1 MAGLK
6 FVTLSLLLAPSV
18 LAQDYPRQ
26 TILQV
31 IIIFPFSGAKRPR
44 QITLS
49 VITVNFSGLFPSS
62 ENLFHVL

>member
-18 LAQDYPRQ
+18 MAQDYPRQ

-31 IIIFPFSGAKRPR
+31 IIIFLFSGAKRPR

-49 VITVNFSGLFPSS
+49 VVTAKLFSL
-62 ENLFHVL
+62 L

>member
-18 LAQDYPRQ
+18 MAQDYPRQ

-49 VITVNFSGLFPSS
+49 VVTAKLFSL
-62 ENLFHVL
+62 L